1 MCVWDQYN
9 GPRGMWFPWQPLF
22 QKITTMAVIH
32 MTQMGKGK
40 FPKQTIPRMWY
51 VCIRL
56 VLCCIFVPLQS
67 IRVRFVCLCLY
78 IVHTVLIIYILRTLK
93 IGMHA
98 HTHTCM
104 HARTHTPRAIEFVQM
119 PFCCTVI
126 INIVYSLKCTRYG
139 CVLFGTVGNDTLV
152 RQYDIMCLLWALVL
166 FILCKYLWFPCFL
179 FVDCAS
185 VVHW

>member
-67 IRVRFVCLCLY
+67 IRVRFVRLCLY
-78 IVHTVLIIYILRTLK
+78 IVHTVQYLYIYCVHSKLAC
-93 IGMHA
+93 MHA
-98 HTHTCM
+98 HTHV
-104 HARTHTPRAIEFVQM
+104 RTHVHTKGNRVCSDAILLYCHHCIQFEVH
-119 PFCCTVI
+119 TVWW
-126 INIVYSLKCTRYG
+126 
-139 CVLFGTVGNDTLV
+139 CVVWHCG
-152 RQYDIMCLLWALVL
+152 
-166 FILCKYLWFPCFL
+166 K
-179 FVDCAS
+179 
-185 VVHW
+185 